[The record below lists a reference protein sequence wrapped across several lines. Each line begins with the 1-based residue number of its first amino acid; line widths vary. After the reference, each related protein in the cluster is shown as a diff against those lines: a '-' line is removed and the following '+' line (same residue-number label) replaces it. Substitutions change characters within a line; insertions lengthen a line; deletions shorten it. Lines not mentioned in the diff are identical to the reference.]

1 MEEKIIVEV
10 AFKLEKKLD
19 YYEKILMK
27 SGLSKI
33 FSVITHDIYY
43 TKNNLDGMSEYEMKN
58 ACIRWLLLYHV

>member
-10 AFKLEKKLD
+10 AFKLEKNLD

-43 TKNNLDGMSEYEMKN
+43 TKNNFGVSID
-58 ACIRWLLLYHV
+58 I

>member
-27 SGLSKI
+27 SGLSGFMSSFK
-33 FSVITHDIYY
+33 THFLH
-43 TKNNLDGMSEYEMKN
+43 N
-58 ACIRWLLLYHV
+58 C